1 MAREAAREEAWMV
14 GSSAGAVIA
23 GALKASKRM
32 AESAVVVM
40 LLPDSG
46 KNYLS
51 TVFNDEWMEANELM

>member
-1 MAREAAREEAWMV
+1 MV

-23 GALKASKRM
+23 GALKTAERLG
-32 AESAVVVM
+32 ESAVVVL

-51 TVFNDEWMEANELM
+51 TVFNDEWMEANELA